1 MRTFIRLLLLTA
13 VFPIYSLAYVIAHIF
28 KMEEAEEMETI
39 SEWFMIAF
47 E

>member
-1 MRTFIRLLLLTA
+1 MKAFIRLLLLIA
-13 VFPIYSLAYVIAHIF
+13 VFPIYFLAYVIAHIF
-28 KMEEAEEMETI
+28 KMEEADDMETI